1 MNEETHSTHT
11 YTHTCTEKILYPILP
26 GKMLNDSWFKPFLH
40 VVFHFN
46 KISDPRN
53 TWISSKPL
61 INSSLHARL
70 NRGKTIRLHAIWV
83 PQSAWDE
90 QTNIGIKI
98 KVKNQ
103 QMLNDKLCDSEK
115 QYPTNKID
123 TFLSWLSSY
132 RSMSNTSYQNE
143 CFIAFCIGCFTGNC

>member
-1 MNEETHSTHT
+1 
-11 YTHTCTEKILYPILP
+11 
-26 GKMLNDSWFKPFLH
+26 MLNDSWFKPFLH

-70 NRGKTIRLHAIWV
+70 NRGKTIRLRAIWV

-90 QTNIGIKI
+90 QANMIKI

-103 QMLNDKLCDSEK
+103 QMLNDKIRQTLWFWKTISNK
-115 QYPTNKID
+115 QNPYI
-123 TFLSWLSSY
+123 FSWLSSY
-132 RSMSNTSYQNE
+132 RSMSNTSYQIE
-143 CFIAFCIGCFTGNC
+143 CFIAFCIGDFTGNC